1 MGVLEFAGA
10 IMKMALTPTMMIMT
24 ESTVI
29 TSVPCTSQ
37 LIAKSKTGII
47 FNSDNQKG
55 TMFIRLFLLIYLV

>member
-1 MGVLEFAGA
+1 
-10 IMKMALTPTMMIMT
+10 MKMALTPTMMIMT

-37 LIAKSKTGII
+37 LIAKTKTGII

-55 TMFIRLFLLIYLV
+55 TMFIKSNFC